1 MAKIS
6 VIVPVYK
13 VEKYL
18 HRCVDS
24 ILSQSFP
31 DFKLILVDDGS
42 PDNSGN
48 ICDEY
53 AKKDNRITVIHK
65 DNGGVSSARNMG
77 LNWVLENSGSKWINF
92 IDSDDWVQPCYLQ
105 SLLNAVTNSNSS
117 ISACAFVEC
126 KEYSN
131 DHENLCFDFKCITG
145 ERFCVDQWIYSNAPW
160 AKLIPT
166 SCFENLR
173 FPEGKIHEDAFVM
186 YKILL
191 PCERLAFIDAPLYCY
206 NIGNNDSILRKPWTP
221 DRLVLLNA
229 IEERIDYCQ
238 KNGYYDYLDTEI
250 EEYIKTIRFYL
261 YKIDQ
266 SGYQEYKK
274 SIIIKLRKSLKKK
287 CFNKKYPWRK
297 NMDIYEL
304 AYPKTTKVLS
314 IASRIKRK
322 FKKG

>member
-1 MAKIS
+1 MMIS

-24 ILSQSFP
+24 ILSQSFT

-42 PDNSGN
+42 PDDCGK
-48 ICDEY
+48 ICDDY
-53 AKKDNRITVIHK
+53 AKKDNRISVIHK
-65 DNGGVSSARNMG
+65 ENGGLSSARNAG
-77 LNWVLENSGSKWINF
+77 LDWVFANSKSEYVTF
-92 IDSDDWVQPCYLQ
+92 IDSDDWVDTDYLRA
-105 SLLNAVTNSNSS
+105 LLDGIKNTASS
-117 ISACAFVEC
+117 VSACKFQEVSDDNCE
-126 KEYSN
+126 KSFELNTLIYS
-131 DHENLCFDFKCITG
+131 G
-145 ERFCVDQWIYSNAPW
+145 ERFCVEQWVYSNAAW
-160 AKLIPT
+160 AKLIPI

-191 PCERLAFIDAPLYCY
+191 PCDRLAFIDAPLYCY
-206 NIGNNDSILRKPWTP
+206 NIGNDGSILRRPWTP
-221 DRLVLLNA
+221 ERLVLLDA
-229 IEERIDYCQ
+229 IEERIDYCI

-261 YKIDQ
+261 YKIDK

>member
-1 MAKIS
+1 MMIS

-24 ILSQSFP
+24 ILSQSFT

-42 PDNSGN
+42 PDDCGK
-48 ICDEY
+48 ICDDY
-53 AKKDNRITVIHK
+53 AKKDNRISVIHK
-65 DNGGVSSARNMG
+65 ENGGLSSARNAG
-77 LNWVLENSGSKWINF
+77 LDWVFANSKSEYVTF
-92 IDSDDWVQPCYLQ
+92 IDSDDWVDTDYLRA
-105 SLLNAVTNSNSS
+105 LLNGIKNTASS
-117 ISACAFVEC
+117 VSACKFQEVSDDNCE
-126 KEYSN
+126 KSFELNTLIYS
-131 DHENLCFDFKCITG
+131 G
-145 ERFCVDQWIYSNAPW
+145 ERFCVEQWVYSNAAW

-191 PCERLAFIDAPLYCY
+191 PCKQLIFIDAPLYCY
-206 NIGNNDSILRKPWTP
+206 NIGNDDSILRRPWTP
-221 DRLVLLNA
+221 ERLVLLDA

-238 KNGYYDYLDTEI
+238 KNGYNDYLDTEI
-250 EEYIKTIRFYL
+250 DEYIKTIRYYL

-266 SGYQEYKK
+266 LGYQEYKE
-274 SIIIKLRKSLKKK
+274 IINKKLKKALK
-287 CFNKKYPWRK
+287 KRCFKERYTWRK

-304 AYPKTTKVLS
+304 AFPKTTRILTF
-314 IASRIKRK
+314 ASRAKHKIV
-322 FKKG
+322 KG

>member
-1 MAKIS
+1 MS
-6 VIVPVYK
+6 VISIITPVYN
-13 VEKYL
+13 VEKHL
-18 HRCVDS
+18 ANCIKS
-24 ILSQSFP
+24 ILEQTYT
-31 DFKLILVDDGS
+31 DFELILVDDGS

-65 DNGGVSSARNMG
+65 ENGGVSSARNIG
-77 LNWVLENSGSKWINF
+77 LNWVLENSESKWINF

-105 SLLNAVTNSNSS
+105 SLLNAVTNSDSS

-126 KEYSN
+126 NEYSN
-131 DHENLCFDFKCITG
+131 DHEHLCFDYKCITG
-145 ERFCVDQWIYSNAPW
+145 ERFCVDQWVYSNAPW
-160 AKLIPT
+160 AKLFPKRL
-166 SCFENLR
+166 FENQR
-173 FPEGKIHEDAFVM
+173 FPEGKIHEDAFVI

-221 DRLVLLNA
+221 DRLVLLDA

-238 KNGYYDYLDTEI
+238 KNGYNDYLDTEI
-250 EEYIKTIRFYL
+250 DEYIKTIRYYL

-266 SGYQEYKK
+266 LGYQEYKE
-274 SIIIKLRKSLKKK
+274 IINKKLKKALK
-287 CFNKKYPWRK
+287 KRCFKEKYYWRK
-297 NMDIYEL
+297 NVDIYEL
-304 AYPKTTKVLS
+304 AYPKTTKVLT
-314 IASRIKRK
+314 IASRIKRI